1 MATLSYEDIVFEDE
15 QDHLN
20 ARFSKLFSFR
30 IPKDEL
36 LKIDKGFRAAEHQI
50 LFPAVGQEVAERK
63 FSHLLQK
70 HIAGMRNMLGGK
82 PSYYIHRNSGI
93 FLFGTNY
100 FGLVDRGTNIIE
112 VKPMTGCNLSCI
124 YCSVDEGVNSRRKVD
139 YLVEAAYLIQEFRE
153 LVDMKN
159 IDGIEAHIGGQ
170 TDPSLYSQLPELV
183 RGLVA
188 VPHVKVVSIDTNGWV
203 LSKQRIEELA
213 DAGLTRINL
222 SLNAVTPDVARQ
234 ISGTSFYSVDKVLK
248 LIPLILEKFDL
259 IVAPVWLPGI
269 NDQEIPKIIEH
280 IVAIDKKRKVIIG
293 IQNFLIY
300 KHGRNPV
307 KQMGYDTFYAKLKE
321 LESHHKVSLI
331 RNKDDFHIQKA
342 RQLEKP
348 FVKGDTVEAEYVM
361 PGRLR
366 NEALYKAKGRIIAIG
381 NADSR
386 KRAKIRILRDKH
398 NIFTG
403 QCA

>member
-1 MATLSYEDIVFEDE
+1 MRRRFLERRLGRRRGPIPSIPARTAPFLRTPLFTLKMATLSYEDIVFEDE

-20 ARFSKLFSFR
+20 GKVSKLFSFR
-30 IPKDEL
+30 IQKDEL

-50 LFPAVGQEVAERK
+50 LFPAVGQEAAERK
-63 FSHLLQK
+63 FSHLLQM

-82 PSYYIHRNSGI
+82 PAYYIHRNSGI
-93 FLFGTNY
+93 PLFGTNY

-139 YLVEAAYLIQEFRE
+139 Y

-259 IVAPVWLPGI
+259 IV
-269 NDQEIPKIIEH
+269 N
-280 IVAIDKKRKVIIG
+280 R
-293 IQNFLIY
+293 
-300 KHGRNPV
+300 
-307 KQMGYDTFYAKLKE
+307 
-321 LESHHKVSLI
+321 
-331 RNKDDFHIQKA
+331 
-342 RQLEKP
+342 
-348 FVKGDTVEAEYVM
+348 VE
-361 PGRLR
+361 
-366 NEALYKAKGRIIAIG
+366 
-381 NADSR
+381 
-386 KRAKIRILRDKH
+386 
-398 NIFTG
+398 
-403 QCA
+403 